1 MPLLLVLILASSCAN
16 APVQEMSDARLA
28 IRSAEE
34 AGADRYSP
42 QQLNQARELLQQAQ
56 LKLEQRAFKDAKRFA
71 VGARD
76 QAIRAREKASAALP
90 TPKP

>member
-1 MPLLLVLILASSCAN
+1 MILALGCSN

-34 AGADRYSP
+34 AGADQFSP

-76 QAIRAREKASAALP
+76 RAIRAREKANAAP
-90 TPKP
+90 PR